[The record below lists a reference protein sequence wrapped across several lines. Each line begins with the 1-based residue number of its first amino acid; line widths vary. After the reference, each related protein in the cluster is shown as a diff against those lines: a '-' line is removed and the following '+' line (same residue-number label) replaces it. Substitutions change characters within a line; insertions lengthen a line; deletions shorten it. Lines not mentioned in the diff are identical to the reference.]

1 MSFLKKVSDI
11 CGPWRSEFIDRG
23 RGDCIIIVKIPS
35 LLYQPSPAIDQLYLF
50 LTHSIISMFD
60 ESLKLLPV

>member
-11 CGPWRSEFIDRG
+11 FGPSRNEFIDCG
-23 RGDCIIIVKIPS
+23 RGVCIIIVKIPS
-35 LLYQPSPAIDQLYLF
+35 LLYQPSPAIDQIYLF

-60 ESLKLLPV
+60 ERLKL